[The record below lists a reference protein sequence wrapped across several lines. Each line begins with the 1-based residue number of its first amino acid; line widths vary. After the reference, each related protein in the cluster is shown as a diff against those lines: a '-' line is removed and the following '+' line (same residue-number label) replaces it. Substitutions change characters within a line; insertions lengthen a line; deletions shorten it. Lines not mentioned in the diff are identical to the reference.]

1 MQEFK
6 VKLDES
12 DDDRLQL
19 IVTETVNT
27 DGKPRIDVC
36 MFPGH
41 PGVQTLDLSRGEAMR
56 LARALI
62 RSVVTSRRKHVPR
75 KGWP

>member
-1 MQEFK
+1 
-6 VKLDES
+6 
-12 DDDRLQL
+12 
-19 IVTETVNT
+19 
-27 DGKPRIDVC
+27 VC